1 MVTLLERFKRNPVRT
16 RHEVRV
22 ELGFREKMAAE
33 IYALVVF
40 VSDGLLCVRGATTT
54 TTTIAATPP
63 VAAGVAHDTFTTV
76 STAGAARFFKIA
88 ERLPLE
94 LQMMLCNIVL
104 GFREDIISSNLT
116 EVEFRDLARRID
128 DDVTEVM
135 EESEES
141 EESKVSMDWD
151 YWTGDRLLYWAAY

>member
-1 MVTLLERFKRNPVRT
+1 
-16 RHEVRV
+16 
-22 ELGFREKMAAE
+22 
-33 IYALVVF
+33 
-40 VSDGLLCVRGATTT
+40 
-54 TTTIAATPP
+54 
-63 VAAGVAHDTFTTV
+63 
-76 STAGAARFFKIA
+76 
-88 ERLPLE
+88 
-94 LQMMLCNIVL
+94 MMLCNIVL

-128 DDVTEVM
+128 DDVTEIM